1 MGGGGGGV
9 EIDSSEPATK
19 TAGMI
24 WVDTDSNKTFRRN
37 DANDGWIN
45 LQYVDDGIVLDS
57 STTYSDFTVP
67 SAVTSV
73 SSTKADAWY
82 TVQSGTSDIST
93 NGNI

>member
-1 MGGGGGGV
+1 MPNMGGGGGGV

-45 LQYVDDGIVLDS
+45 LQYVDDGIVLDA
-57 STTYSDFTVP
+57 STTFSEFSQAD
-67 SAVTSV
+67 AVTSV
-73 SSTKADAWY
+73 SSTA
-82 TVQSGTSDIST
+82 SD
-93 NGNI
+93 